1 MTAAREH
8 DKSQADGPDGPRHS
22 CDLVAPFG
30 GSPEAGNG
38 LAIFSRVLRS
48 KAAISLSFQMQ
59 GIPLAIT
66 VTQKTDEITVCNQG
80 PVSLGLNPTVRINGE
95 YLIHLK
101 GIREGGCATA
111 RKTSFISP
119 DWKHLPAPREL
130 PGTEVEVLS
139 QASGLGYTKQEFSPR
154 IAD

>member
-1 MTAAREH
+1 MIKAKRMALTVLVILAFLSLLWWFAGGREWAGHFLTRLAVQGGDQFVVPNAR
-8 DKSQADGPDGPRHS
+8 
-22 CDLVAPFG
+22 
-30 GSPEAGNG
+30 
-38 LAIFSRVLRS
+38 
-48 KAAISLSFQMQ
+48 
-59 GIPLAIT
+59 IPLAIT

-80 PVSLGLNPTVRINGE
+80 PVSWTNPTVRINGE

-130 PGTEVEVLS
+130 PVTEVEVLS